1 MIRFIHGK
9 FIKAIAIYAGS
20 IKLFSRNAKFFLAGS
35 FFVGMGFSG
44 FSLLFNLYLKS
55 IGIDETGI
63 GHIITATTMG
73 TLLMAIPAS
82 ILIRKI
88 SIKKILLLST
98 PVTIFTYFI
107 QVMGF
112 NYNMIITGG
121 ILSGIFTVFFQI
133 AAAPFFMRNSTP
145 KERPYLF
152 SMNFAAQ
159 LIAGVLGSVIGGFLP
174 GIIAKFDLVPH
185 VTYRY
190 TLFIFGG
197 LVLIALLPYLL
208 IRESSEKEVK
218 NDRFKFKTEKKV
230 IVRLFLPN
238 LVTGLGAGL
247 SIPFINLYF
256 DDVFSASTKMIG
268 IVFAGSQFLMIS
280 GILLSPLLAEKL
292 GKIKTVVY
300 SQLLSIPF
308 LIVMGITV
316 NFYFAVLAFLVR
328 AALMN
333 MAQPLFTN
341 YAMEQVHKDEQPLT
355 NALLVIAWTA
365 GRGVS
370 ASIGG
375 FLIERFSYAL
385 PFFTTSALYL
395 LSSLL
400 ILGFFGLKRK
410 SGREADVLSPKNEM
424 GS

>member
-1 MIRFIHGK
+1 MIRFIHGN
-9 FIKAIAIYAGS
+9 FIKAIKIYAGS
-20 IKLFSRNAKFFLAGS
+20 IKLFSRNAKLFLAGS

-44 FSLLFNLYLKS
+44 FFLLFNLYLKS

-63 GHIITATTMG
+63 GHVITATTMG
-73 TLLMAIPAS
+73 TLFMAIPAS

-98 PVTIFTYFI
+98 PITIFTYFI
-107 QVMGF
+107 QVMGL
-112 NYNMIITGG
+112 NYNLILTGG

-145 KERPYLF
+145 RERPYLF

-174 GIIAKFDLVPH
+174 GIIAKFGLVPH

-197 LVLIALLPYLL
+197 LVLIALLPYML
-208 IRESSEKEVK
+208 IRECSEKEIK
-218 NDRFKFKTEKKV
+218 NDKFRFKTEKKV
-230 IVRLFLPN
+230 IVKLFLPN

-256 DDVFSASTKMIG
+256 NDVFSASTKLIG

-280 GILLSPLLAEKL
+280 GILLAPLLAEKL
-292 GKIKTVVY
+292 GKIKTVIF
-300 SQLLSIPF
+300 SQLFSIPF
-308 LIVMGITV
+308 LILMGITG

-355 NALLVIAWTA
+355 NALLIIAWTA

-375 FLIERFSYAL
+375 FLIEKFSYTL
-385 PFFTTSALYL
+385 PFLTTSALYL
-395 LSSLL
+395 VSTIL
-400 ILGFFGLKRK
+400 ILFFFEIKKRK
-410 SGREADVLSPKNEM
+410 SMSV
-424 GS
+424 

>member
-1 MIRFIHGK
+1 MIKFIHGK

-20 IKLFSRNAKFFLAGS
+20 IKLFSRNAKLFLAGS

-121 ILSGIFTVFFQI
+121 ILSGVFTVFFQI

-145 KERPYLF
+145 RERPYLF
-152 SMNFAAQ
+152 SMNFGAQ
-159 LIAGVLGSVIGGFLP
+159 LIAGVLGSVIGGLLP
-174 GIIAKFDLVPH
+174 GMISKFGLVPH

-197 LVLIALLPYLL
+197 LVLAALLPYLL

-256 DDVFSASTKMIG
+256 DDVFSASTKLIG

-280 GILLSPLLAEKL
+280 GILLAPLLSEKF
-292 GKIKTVVY
+292 GKIKTVVS
-300 SQLLSIPF
+300 SQLISIPF
-308 LIVMGITV
+308 LIIMGITG
-316 NFYFAVLAFLVR
+316 NFYFAVIAFLVR

-375 FLIERFSYAL
+375 FLIEKFSYAL

-395 LSSLL
+395 VSSLL
-400 ILGFFGLKRK
+400 ILIFFEIR
-410 SGREADVLSPKNEM
+410 PKKKAA
-424 GS
+424 SVSTT

>member
-1 MIRFIHGK
+1 MLKFIHGK

-20 IKLFSRNAKFFLAGS
+20 LKLFSRNAKLFLAGS

-44 FSLLFNLYLKS
+44 FTLLFNLYLKS
-55 IGIDETGI
+55 IDIDETGI

-98 PVTIFTYFI
+98 PLTIFTYFI
-107 QVMGF
+107 QIVGF

-174 GIIAKFDLVPH
+174 GIIARLGLVPH

-208 IRESSEKEVK
+208 IRECSEKEIK
-218 NDRFKFKTEKKV
+218 NDKFKFKTEKKV
-230 IVRLFLPN
+230 VVRLFLPN

-256 DDVFSASTKMIG
+256 DELFSASTKMIG

-300 SQLLSIPF
+300 SQFLSIPF
-308 LIVMGITV
+308 LLIMGMTT

-375 FLIERFSYAL
+375 FLIERFSYTL

-395 LSSLL
+395 VSSLL
-400 ILGFFGLKRK
+400 ILGFFGLTRK
-410 SGREADVLSPKNEM
+410 SDREVDVQGPI
-424 GS
+424 

>member
-1 MIRFIHGK
+1 NNMIKFIHGK
-9 FIKAIAIYAGS
+9 FIKVIGIYAGS
-20 IKLFSRNAKFFLAGS
+20 IKLFSRNAKLFLAGS

-55 IGIDETGI
+55 ISIDETGI

-121 ILSGIFTVFFQI
+121 ILSGVFTVFFQI

-152 SMNFAAQ
+152 SMNFGAQ
-159 LIAGVLGSVIGGFLP
+159 LIAGVLGSVIGGLLP
-174 GIIAKFDLVPH
+174 GMIAKFGLVPH

-197 LVLIALLPYLL
+197 LVLAALLPYLL
-208 IRESSEKEVK
+208 IKESSEKEVK

-256 DDVFSASTKMIG
+256 DEVFSASTKLIG
-268 IVFAGSQFLMIS
+268 AVFAGSQFLMIS
-280 GILLSPLLAEKL
+280 GILLAPLLSEKF
-292 GKIKTVVY
+292 GKIKTVVS
-300 SQLLSIPF
+300 SQLISIPF
-308 LIVMGITV
+308 LIIMGITG
-316 NFYFAVLAFLVR
+316 NFYFAVIAFLVR

-341 YAMEQVHKDEQPLT
+341 YAMEKVHKDEQPLT

-395 LSSLL
+395 VSSLL
-400 ILGFFGLKRK
+400 ILIFFEIKPKRK
-410 SGREADVLSPKNEM
+410 ASSVTTT
-424 GS
+424 